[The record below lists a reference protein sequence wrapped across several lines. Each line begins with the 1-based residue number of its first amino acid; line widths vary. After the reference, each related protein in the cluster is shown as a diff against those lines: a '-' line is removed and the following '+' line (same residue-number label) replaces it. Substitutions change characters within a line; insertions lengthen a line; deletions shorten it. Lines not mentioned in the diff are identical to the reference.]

1 MQLEQ
6 QALQDSRELKVSLED
21 LGSRD
26 GQDHQVLADK
36 EDLPASQ
43 VSDLGFKKSYK
54 FGYIMSE
61 RD

>member
-6 QALQDSRELKVSLED
+6 QALQDSREVKVSLED

-36 EDLPASQ
+36 EDLPAFQ
-43 VSDLGFKKSYK
+43 VSVGFKKSYK
-54 FGYIMSE
+54 FGYNYE
-61 RD
+61 